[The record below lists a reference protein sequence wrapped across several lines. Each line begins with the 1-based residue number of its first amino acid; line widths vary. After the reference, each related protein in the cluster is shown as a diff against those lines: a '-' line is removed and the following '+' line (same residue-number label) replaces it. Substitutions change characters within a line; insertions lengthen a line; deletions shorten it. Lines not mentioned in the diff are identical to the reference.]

1 MALNKPSIKVIF
13 FKNFSVF
20 TEILE
25 GSNNLKN
32 ELTKPSI
39 YFLFSKASIFI
50 IIMFIYNQLSMSF
63 QLNHFGKMY
72 HLNTYIKII

>member
-1 MALNKPSIKVIF
+1 MALNNPSNKVIF
-13 FKNFSVF
+13 FNNFSVF

-25 GSNNLKN
+25 GNINLKN

-50 IIMFIYNQLSMSF
+50 IIMFI
-63 QLNHFGKMY
+63 
-72 HLNTYIKII
+72 